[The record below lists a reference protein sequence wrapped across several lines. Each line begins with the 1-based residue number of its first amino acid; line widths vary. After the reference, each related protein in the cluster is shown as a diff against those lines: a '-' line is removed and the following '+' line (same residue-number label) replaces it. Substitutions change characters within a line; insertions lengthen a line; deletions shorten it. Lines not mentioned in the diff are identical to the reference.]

1 MLISIQLLS
10 LGGKGGMHMN
20 FIHGKGKW
28 NKKWMDFIDS
38 NPNASAKDI
47 YQFAGQMMDE
57 YGLSGLE
64 IHPYKK

>member
-1 MLISIQLLS
+1 
-10 LGGKGGMHMN
+10 MHMN